1 MNVCD
6 KCSNENVFK
15 VRVGFD
21 KVTGKKLRRML
32 SINMELC
39 EKYITLFLK
48 EFGSFKNRFMEN
60 K

>member
-21 KVTGKKLRRML
+21 KVTGKK
-32 SINMELC
+32 I
-39 EKYITLFLK
+39 K
-48 EFGSFKNRFMEN
+48 KNVVY
-60 K
+60 

>member
-39 EKYITLFLK
+39 ITLFLK